1 MTVFTH
7 TVIEMPRPTVRKW
20 CEHGYNAAFE
30 KTKRDVSNY
39 FRSESNKRSKA
50 EQDTRSEQ
58 KQQEETVSSVSVSSV
73 PEPPSSET
81 TLLVTIPI
89 TLDDKVRIQTMI
101 LWSTPFYNVFKTL
114 FYRQDTLYWKLWTHL
129 NSSSIHDLYLFPL
142 HSIMHFN
149 PILSTTTRCSI
160 WKLRRD
166 RLQKRLWLSSVRS
179 TYQRICLGVSDS
191 CCRTFSTV

>member
-1 MTVFTH
+1 MTIFTH
-7 TVIEMPRPTVRKW
+7 TAIEMPRPTVRKW

-39 FRSESNKRSKA
+39 FKSESNKRSKA

-89 TLDDKVRIQTMI
+89 TLDDKVHLQTMI
-101 LWSTPFYNVFKTL
+101 L
-114 FYRQDTLYWKLWTHL
+114 
-129 NSSSIHDLYLFPL
+129 
-142 HSIMHFN
+142 
-149 PILSTTTRCSI
+149 
-160 WKLRRD
+160 
-166 RLQKRLWLSSVRS
+166 
-179 TYQRICLGVSDS
+179 
-191 CCRTFSTV
+191 